1 MGQKPPPGL
10 GLVMRASDNEP
21 VFLVSI
27 SQAGSMH
34 IPQVAQ
40 HVEQGVRVLPGSTA
54 RSRLHG
60 PQDCHTEEEADLLG
74 MTPRAERRPKDVY
87 RRADLHRTQPGLPR
101 RGPS

>member
-10 GLVMRASDNEP
+10 GLVTWASDNEP
-21 VFLVSI
+21 EFLVSI

-40 HVEQGVRVLPGSTA
+40 HVEQGVTESCPAAPPGAVLM
-54 RSRLHG
+54 
-60 PQDCHTEEEADLLG
+60 DLKTVTG
-74 MTPRAERRPKDVY
+74 KRKQIYRERRPKDVY
-87 RRADLHRTQPGLPR
+87 RRADLHRTQPELPR